1 MKKDRRNI
9 IILVIVIIVV
19 IVISY
24 LIFIYGLT
32 DKLKGN
38 AERLTAEVSDGNI
51 SDLPVIN
58 YVVNSSGEELV
69 NTDVALTINAT
80 SKYNI
85 DKLEYSFDLENWN
98 EVKDQINDKEINYK
112 LIFTKT
118 GDRKVYIRVQNEKG
132 YKSYVY
138 ETKVMIDKKEPEISV
153 AKKDNEVLITAT
165 DENGLSSIQYSN
177 NKENWD
183 EDEISGEK
191 VTLRKNNFEYKYIR
205 AIDSV
210 GNISDVKKID

>member
-9 IILVIVIIVV
+9 IILAIVIIVV

-32 DKLKGN
+32 DKLKGS
-38 AERLTAEVSDGNI
+38 AEKLTAEVSDGNI

-58 YVVNSSGEELV
+58 YVVNSSGEKLV

-85 DKLEYSFDLENWN
+85 DKIEYSFDLENWN
-98 EVKDQINDKEINYK
+98 EVKEEINDKEINYK

-118 GDRKVYIRVQNEKG
+118 NNRKVYIRVQNEKG
-132 YKSYVY
+132 YKSYAY

-153 AKKDNEVLITAT
+153 AYKDNEVLITAT

-177 NKENWD
+177 DKENWD
-183 EDEISGEK
+183 EDETSGEK